1 MRVLDG
7 EEHPARRASPLTDR
21 LADDPRAGADDDR
34 DRSTGDRERHPNEE
48 PSQAEDAQGA
58 EHDRHNSPHDPLIR
72 PNETQRGP
80 DEHEDSGHEA
90 EDEPET
96 AQEERPSVVRRKQV
110 GQIDDAHQEDEDP
123 PDQTKHERD
132 RTAAVAY
139 HGSARAGIGGPP
151 YHPSRIGRP
160 RAHEPTRTSSPSTR
174 TSNVRSRAAGLI
186 VLAPVR
192 TSYSHP
198 CTGHVTTGPS
208 SSPTTTGPLPGGTSI
223 VFATRTNATIMP
235 ASRAF
240 PMKIAISFMMA
251 TRHGRTGYP

>member
-90 EDEPET
+90 EDE
-96 AQEERPSVVRRKQV
+96 RPSVVRRKQV

-160 RAHEPTRTSSPSTR
+160 PAHDPTRTSSPSIR
-174 TSNVRSRAAGLI
+174 TSNVRRRAAGLI

-208 SSPTTTGPLPGGTSI
+208 SSPSPTGPPRCKQTFES
-223 VFATRTNATIMP
+223 A
-235 ASRAF
+235 
-240 PMKIAISFMMA
+240 
-251 TRHGRTGYP
+251 